1 MAAKKGGLGKGLDSL
16 IPAAKKVEK
25 SGENAPVSTKNVE
38 NSKKSEEVN
47 VKSELFVKIGKVE
60 PNREQPRKNFDEAS
74 LADLA
79 DSIRQ
84 HGVITPLIVRDKG
97 TYYEII
103 AGERRWRAARMAG
116 LKEVPVVV
124 REYSD
129 EENAQVAL
137 IENLLR
143 EDLNAIEE
151 AQAYQK
157 LIDDF
162 GMTHET
168 VAEKVSKSRAAV
180 TNSLRLLRLPE
191 KVRKMIEEG
200 SLTGGHARTLLSL
213 QSEDLQE
220 KVAEYIVRERLS
232 VRAAEKLCGRPEEA
246 IGRIIDPKAYRAEKP
261 AEDDRTTIFYKK
273 METDLADRVGAKV
286 RIRRRSADKGRI
298 EIDYTS
304 LDELERIGSLLKR
317 LREE

>member
-1 MAAKKGGLGKGLDSL
+1 MAARKGGLGKGLDSL
-16 IPAAKKVEK
+16 IPTTKKVENSSAK
-25 SGENAPVSTKNVE
+25 THISTKNVE
-38 NSKKSEEVN
+38 NSEKSEQVDT
-47 VKSELFVKIGKVE
+47 KSELFVKIGKVE
-60 PNREQPRKNFDEAS
+60 PNREQPRKNFDEAA
-74 LADLA
+74 LAELA

-116 LKEVPVVV
+116 LKEIPVVV
-124 REYSD
+124 RDYSE

-143 EDLNAIEE
+143 EDLNAVEE
-151 AQAYQK
+151 ALAYQK
-157 LIDDF
+157 LIDNF

-180 TNSLRLLRLPE
+180 TNALRLLRLPE
-191 KVRKMIEEG
+191 KIRKMVEEG
-200 SLTGGHARTLLSL
+200 QLSGGHARALLSI
-213 QSEDLQE
+213 ENAELQE
-220 KVAEYIVRERLS
+220 KAAEYVVRERLS
-232 VRAAEKLCGRPEEA
+232 VRVTEKLCTKTEEA
-246 IGRIIDPKAYRAEKP
+246 LRKIIDPKSVREEKS
-261 AEDDRTTIFYKK
+261 AEDDQTTIFYKK
-273 METDLADRVGAKV
+273 METDLADRMGAKV

-304 LDELERIGSLLKR
+304 LDELERIGALLRR